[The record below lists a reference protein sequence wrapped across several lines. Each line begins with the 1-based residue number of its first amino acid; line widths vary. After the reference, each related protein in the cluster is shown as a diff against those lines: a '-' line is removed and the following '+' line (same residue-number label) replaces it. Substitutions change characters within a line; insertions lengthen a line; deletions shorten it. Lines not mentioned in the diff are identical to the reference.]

1 MATTV
6 GNYLKFD
13 SKRQMHLG
21 QVEIREMGTRK
32 KEEGRSEGRWGEWM
46 RLIKGGDPLARQNTV
61 WHPCLS
67 HSKGQYVPIFWRG
80 VG

>member
-21 QVEIREMGTRK
+21 QVEIRETERTRRK
-32 KEEGRSEGRWGEWM
+32 KEDQKEDGEN
-46 RLIKGGDPLARQNTV
+46 G
-61 WHPCLS
+61 
-67 HSKGQYVPIFWRG
+67 
-80 VG
+80 

>member
-46 RLIKGGDPLARQNTV
+46 RLIKGGDPRPPECSMASLLISQQGPV
-61 WHPCLS
+61 CS
-67 HSKGQYVPIFWRG
+67 HFWMG

>member
-1 MATTV
+1 MWFVHMATTV

-32 KEEGRSEGRWGEWM
+32 KEEGRRKIRRKMGRMDEADQ
-46 RLIKGGDPLARQNTV
+46 RR
-61 WHPCLS
+61 
-67 HSKGQYVPIFWRG
+67 
-80 VG
+80 